1 MKKREVEV
9 PSTLLTQ
16 DAHEIL
22 DNPNIDVVIEV
33 MGGIDDAKAY
43 ILQALQSGK
52 HVVTANKDLMALHG
66 AELLAVAKDNKAD
79 LFYEASVAGGIPI
92 LRSIVEGLSSIL
104 LRK

>member
-1 MKKREVEV
+1 
-9 PSTLLTQ
+9 
-16 DAHEIL
+16 
-22 DNPNIDVVIEV
+22 
-33 MGGIDDAKAY
+33 MGGIDDAKLY

-92 LRSIVEGLSSIL
+92 LRSIVEDF
-104 LRK
+104 LRSYYESNGNCKWNDKFYFDENVR

>member
-1 MKKREVEV
+1 
-9 PSTLLTQ
+9 
-16 DAHEIL
+16 
-22 DNPNIDVVIEV
+22 

-92 LRSIVEGLSSIL
+92 LRSIVEGLSSDL
-104 LRK
+104 YYESNGNCKWNDKFYFDENVR

>member
-1 MKKREVEV
+1 MKRER
-9 PSTLLTQ
+9 SRGTFTLLTQ
-16 DAHEIL
+16 NANEIL

-33 MGGIDDAKAY
+33 MGGIDDAKSY

-92 LRSIVEGLSSIL
+92 LRSIVEDFLQIL